1 MRRAAKA
8 DRNQSEIVAALRAV
22 GASVQPLHAVGQG
35 CPDLLVGFRGQCFAI
50 EVKDGLLPPSDRK
63 LTPAQIKWHRDW
75 RGHVAVVLTAEDAL
89 RVIGVESYRDLHG
102 RIVGNEASRKGCNPS
117 GSDHNPNSHERVRL

>member
-1 MRRAAKA
+1 MRRAAKV
-8 DRNQSEIVAALRAV
+8 DRNQPEIVAALRAV

-50 EVKDGLLPPSDRK
+50 EVKDGSLAPSDRK
-63 LTPAQIKWHRDW
+63 LTPAQQDWHRDW

-89 RVIGVESYRDLHG
+89 RVIGVESYRDLHQ
-102 RIVGNEASRKGCNPS
+102 RIVGNETTGKRCNASR
-117 GSDHNPNSHERVRL
+117 SDLNPNHHERERL